1 MRSIKSLLFVAAACL
16 SLSFSFAQSADEI
29 ISKHVAAIGGAD
41 NWKKVNSIV
50 TSGSMSMQGTEISLT
65 RTVVH
70 NTGFKNEISLMG
82 MSGYQILTPTEGW
95 NFMPFNGQTSAEAMT
110 ADDVKEGQ
118 NDLDAQGAVVDYASK
133 GHSAEYLGKEDV
145 DGTECHKVKLTY
157 KTGKTETM
165 FFDPSSFYLV
175 KSIATQKANGQEFE
189 MTTSYSNYEKLP
201 EGIVIAKSMSLPLG
215 PGANADFSVSK
226 IEVNKTIDPATFKP
240 SK

>member
-1 MRSIKSLLFVAAACL
+1 
-16 SLSFSFAQSADEI
+16 
-29 ISKHVAAIGGAD
+29 
-41 NWKKVNSIV
+41 
-50 TSGSMSMQGTEISLT
+50 MSMQGTEISLT

-215 PGANADFSVSK
+215 PGMNADFSVSK
-226 IEVNKTIDPATFKP
+226 IEVNKTIDPSTFKP

>member
-1 MRSIKSLLFVAAACL
+1 
-16 SLSFSFAQSADEI
+16 
-29 ISKHVAAIGGAD
+29 VAAIGGAD

-82 MSGYQILTPTEGW
+82 MSGYQILTRTEGW

-215 PGANADFSVSK
+215 PGMNADFSVSK
-226 IEVNKTIDPATFKP
+226 IEVNKTIDPSTFKP

>member
-1 MRSIKSLLFVAAACL
+1 
-16 SLSFSFAQSADEI
+16 
-29 ISKHVAAIGGAD
+29 VAAIGGAD

-215 PGANADFSVSK
+215 PGMNADFSVSK
-226 IEVNKTIDPATFKP
+226 IEVNKTIDPSTFKP